1 MVSAHYRMLKIRRVA
16 RRQEHIEELEKN
28 LKVLYGSD
36 ERARELEHY
45 NKVPPPDPATCRTKA
60 L

>member
-1 MVSAHYRMLKIRRVA
+1 MLKIRRVA